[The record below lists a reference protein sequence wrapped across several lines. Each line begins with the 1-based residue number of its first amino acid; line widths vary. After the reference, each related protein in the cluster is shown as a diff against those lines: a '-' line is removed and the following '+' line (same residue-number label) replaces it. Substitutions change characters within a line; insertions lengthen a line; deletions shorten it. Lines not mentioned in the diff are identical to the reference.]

1 MLLLGLSMACSS
13 KSSQVWTAGRQLE
26 CACPGGGAGA
36 QVCMANGRGFEP
48 CQCQA
53 KPVERTD
60 SPATTETIHKDI
72 DGTTDVPHRSAK
84 GLVPCPGDAIAL
96 AMRLAPV
103 SLDDMEESSAKCTA
117 GFFPDPGWVVVFRR
131 ALAFERL
138 VINATT
144 RAIVARGEPEGLS
157 GGSGV
162 EVVRLATIDFDG
174 DGTSEILY
182 EYRYDSHGYWVVSL
196 QAFQISGSTLV
207 SVLDT
212 TLEAFNDGAA
222 PEPGQE
228 YAYKASYKLTQEID
242 GTRGVDVT
250 GAMVKGNRSNLDGDV
265 VIGTARF
272 RWAGG
277 QLARR

>member
-1 MLLLGLSMACSS
+1 MKTIAILLLGLSMACSS
-13 KSSQVWTAGRQLE
+13 KSSVVCTAGRQLE

-53 KPVERTD
+53 KPVERID
-60 SPATTETIHKDI
+60 SPVTTETVHKDSS
-72 DGTTDVPHRSAK
+72 GTKDVPHRSAK
-84 GLVPCPGDAIAL
+84 DLVPCPADAIAL

-103 SLDDMEESSAKCTA
+103 SQDDMEEGSAKCTA

-138 VINATT
+138 VIDAAT
-144 RAIVARGEPEGLS
+144 RALVARGEPEGVS
-157 GGSGV
+157 GSSGV
-162 EVVRLATIDFDG
+162 VVVRLATIDFDG

-182 EYRYDSHGYWVVSL
+182 EYHYDSKGYIQESL

-212 TLEAFNDGAA
+212 TLDASNFGAA

-228 YAYKASYKLTQEID
+228 YAYKASYKLTKESD

-250 GAMVKGNRSNLDGDV
+250 GAMVEGKRSNLEGD
-265 VIGTARF
+265 
-272 RWAGG
+272 
-277 QLARR
+277 